1 MQSSVFVRR
10 LQLLDS
16 FTDIVGPRLCPP
28 TQLGDRWLVEP
39 VGGKLRVVDPVGPDQ
54 PCLKLAEVERVAGV
68 APSKLFQLDG
78 APAVGRGLY
87 VDQIPGQS
95 AVGQCANLGADDIFL
110 PWTRRSPR
118 TANSSRPRLTTA
130 AHSPRIC

>member
-1 MQSSVFVRR
+1 MQSSVFVWR

-39 VGGKLRVVDPVGPDQ
+39 VGDKFRVVDPVGPDQ
-54 PCLKLAEVERVAGV
+54 PCLKLAEVEGVAGV
-68 APSKLFQLDG
+68 APSKLFQLDV

-87 VDQIPGQS
+87 VDQISGQS
-95 AVGQCANLGADDIFL
+95 AVGQCANLGADDI
-110 PWTRRSPR
+110 
-118 TANSSRPRLTTA
+118 
-130 AHSPRIC
+130 